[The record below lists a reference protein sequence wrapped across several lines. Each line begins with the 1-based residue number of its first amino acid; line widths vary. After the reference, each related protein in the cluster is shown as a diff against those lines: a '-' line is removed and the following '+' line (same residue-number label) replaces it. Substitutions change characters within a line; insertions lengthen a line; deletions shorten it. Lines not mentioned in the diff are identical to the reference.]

1 MNYFIS
7 MYGNFHTDKE
17 FHKKISKTTYS
28 VLMEIEPDALEN
40 FLHYDSGH
48 GRKEKLELAMKIVY
62 NLLEKEIKEFYGY
75 NIDRY
80 NFLRKVVIED
90 EFSD

>member
-1 MNYFIS
+1 
-7 MYGNFHTDKE
+7 
-17 FHKKISKTTYS
+17 
-28 VLMEIEPDALEN
+28 MEIEPDALEN